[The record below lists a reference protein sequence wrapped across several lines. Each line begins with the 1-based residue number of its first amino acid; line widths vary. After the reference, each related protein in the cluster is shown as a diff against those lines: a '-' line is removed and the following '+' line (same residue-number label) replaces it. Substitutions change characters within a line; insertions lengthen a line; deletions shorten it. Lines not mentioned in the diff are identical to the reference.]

1 MLKDPNT
8 DTLLCYYVP
17 IYLEHKPNLKLAATS
32 SRNALVYALTFG
44 YDSRL
49 FGLEHRT

>member
-32 SRNALVYALTFG
+32 SALTFG